1 MNELDRL
8 ERLLRVEPPADLDA
22 LVTQRLGST
31 LAQVREKVREE
42 ERQTRGDDGRR
53 REPTGRAEALQ
64 TPPEGAV
71 ALPLAERWVY
81 TLGLVTFGTQA
92 LQLVARVVWRTLA
105 G

>member
-1 MNELDRL
+1 MNELERL
-8 ERLLRVEPPADLDA
+8 ERLLSVEPPADLDA

-31 LAQVREKVREE
+31 LAQVRDEVRENARQ
-42 ERQTRGDDGRR
+42 ERGSGGRR
-53 REPTGRAEALQ
+53 RRPSGPAAAHQ
-64 TPPEGAV
+64 TPPDAAV